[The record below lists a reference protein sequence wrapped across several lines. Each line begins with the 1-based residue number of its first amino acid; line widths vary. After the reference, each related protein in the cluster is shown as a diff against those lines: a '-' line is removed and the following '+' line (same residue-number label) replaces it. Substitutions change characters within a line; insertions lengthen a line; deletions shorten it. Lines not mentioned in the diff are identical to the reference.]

1 MVRIIFLLICLFSI
15 NQSAFAL
22 NKVTAT
28 IDRNPVVVNESFVL
42 TVVADDDVNTNAF
55 DTSALL
61 NDFIVGRT
69 SVSSQ
74 RSSVNFKTSYST
86 TWTTPLIAKKP
97 GKYTIPAL
105 KIDNELTLPISLE
118 VVTPENAKGSQ
129 QKDIFLTTSVSKKE
143 LYVQQ
148 QLTITTK
155 LHFATELKRGNLS
168 EPKLDDASIRQIG
181 KDNESDEIID
191 GRQYRIIERTYAISP
206 QKSGLLTLKPPVFS
220 GEIMKSSN
228 RRGNFF
234 SFAETK
240 PVSVISDDISLNVL
254 PIPNSYAGTWLPS
267 ELVAIHQEWQPANNE
282 FVVGEPITRIMTLTA
297 VGLSEEQLPELKLT
311 VPEGLKVYPDQAE
324 LHTGLNQGRL
334 VSQSVRNF
342 AIVASKPGSYQLPT
356 IEIPWWNTITNR
368 MEVAKINGQTII
380 VNKNPNAPEIQTPAP
395 RDISQLRSEPA
406 QTVYV
411 ERSPLL
417 QWVFLSLW
425 LLTMILWFFSYKK
438 MKKTPITSNNQRNTT
453 LANEDL
459 IKACKSNDATSAT
472 NALLPWLNNY
482 FQLNESNLTLL
493 LNKVDNPELC
503 AAITELQRCKFGKNV
518 GNWQGKNLLVLLQK
532 IKSGDIKKS
541 KGNNLNTHLNPS

>member
-1 MVRIIFLLICLFSI
+1 MVRIILLLICFFSV

-86 TWTTPLIAKKP
+86 TWTTPLIARKS

-105 KIDNELTLPISLE
+105 KIEGESTLPISLE
-118 VVTPENAKGSQ
+118 VVTAENAKGSQ
-129 QKDIFLTTSVSKKE
+129 QKDIFLTTTISKKE

-181 KDNESDEIID
+181 KDKESDEIID

-206 QKSGLLTLKPPVFS
+206 QKSGQLTLTPPVFS

-240 PVSVISDDISLNVL
+240 PVTVISDDIQLNVL
-254 PIPNSYAGTWLPS
+254 PIPKNYSGTWLPS
-267 ELVAIHQEWQPANNE
+267 ELVAIHQEWQPTNNE
-282 FVVGEPITRIMTLTA
+282 FIVGEPITRIITLTA
-297 VGLSEEQLPELKLT
+297 VGLSEEQLPELTLAMPKG
-311 VPEGLKVYPDQAE
+311 VKVYPDQAE

-342 AIVASKPGSYQLPT
+342 AIVASKPGSYQLPA
-356 IEIPWWNTITNR
+356 IEVPWWNTITNR
-368 MEVAKINGQTII
+368 MEVAKINAQTII
-380 VNKNPNAPEIQTPAP
+380 VNENPDAPEAQPLPINNSGQEK
-395 RDISQLRSEPA
+395 SQPTK
-406 QTVYV
+406 TVYI
-411 ERSPLL
+411 EQSSLL
-417 QWVFLSLW
+417 QWLFLSLW
-425 LLTMILWFFSYKK
+425 IVTLIGWFITYKK
-438 MKKTPITSNNQRNTT
+438 MSNKPAISTNRKVNEQANT
-453 LANEDL
+453 DL
-459 IKACKSNDATSAT
+459 IKACKSNNATLAS
-472 NALLPWLNNY
+472 NALLPWLNNFY
-482 FQLNESNLTLL
+482 QLNESNLALL
-493 LNKVDNPELC
+493 LNKVDSAELKS
-503 AAITELQRCKFGKNV
+503 AITELQRSQFGENTT
-518 GNWQGKNLLVLLQK
+518 NWQGNNLLNALQQLK
-532 IKSGDIKKS
+532 AAGLTNLKPKSFDA
-541 KGNNLNTHLNPS
+541 NLNPL